1 MDFDKVLSE
10 MKDMVSKETRKLVK
24 RLDQVEEKL
33 QPRSLIQKKRR
44 LEWIF
49 LMENI
54 YTMLEQPTEQEDKE
68 ELVQRVEVVKEMK
81 KPTEKDY
88 VTTLNEEPIR
98 VNLEVPDSEGNDF
111 EENKSLED
119 EVISSQSKEFKI
131 SPIAANNMQDLR
143 TNLFQEREY
152 DMIRAASKPR
162 HVNEPIP
169 NTRVQDFNE
178 DFHGLSQD
186 EWKMYKSW
194 HGLIY
199 ASRSKMVN
207 SSSKQLKRWL
217 RSPKSFI
224 LHQII
229 NGHDF
234 WDSYEVSPHIGIF

>member
-24 RLDQVEEKL
+24 RLDQVEEQL

-44 LEWIF
+44 SEWIL

-54 YTMLEQPTEQEDKE
+54 YAMLEQPTEQEDKE

-119 EVISSQSKEFKI
+119 GVISSHSKEFKI

-199 ASRSKMVN
+199 SSISKMVKIHHLSN
-207 SSSKQLKRWL
+207 
-217 RSPKSFI
+217 
-224 LHQII
+224 
-229 NGHDF
+229 
-234 WDSYEVSPHIGIF
+234 

>member
-1 MDFDKVLSE
+1 MIVNSFIRIKWIFIKVLSE
-10 MKDMVSKETRKLVK
+10 LKDMVSKETRKLVK
-24 RLDQVEEKL
+24 RLDQVEEKS

-44 LEWIF
+44 LECIF

-54 YTMLEQPTEQEDKE
+54 YTMLEKPTEQEDKE

-88 VTTLNEEPIR
+88 LTTLNEERIK

-119 EVISSQSKEFKI
+119 GVISSHSKEFKI

-186 EWKMYKSW
+186 EWKNFKSS
-194 HGLIY
+194 HGLQHLRIQ
-199 ASRSKMVN
+199 
-207 SSSKQLKRWL
+207 KQ
-217 RSPKSFI
+217 
-224 LHQII
+224 
-229 NGHDF
+229 NG
-234 WDSYEVSPHIGIF
+234 

>member
-24 RLDQVEEKL
+24 RLDQVEEQL

-54 YTMLEQPTEQEDKE
+54 YTMLEKPTEQEDKE

-88 VTTLNEEPIR
+88 VTTLNEDPIK

-199 ASRSKMVN
+199 SSISKMVKIHHLSN
-207 SSSKQLKRWL
+207 
-217 RSPKSFI
+217 
-224 LHQII
+224 
-229 NGHDF
+229 
-234 WDSYEVSPHIGIF
+234 

>member
-1 MDFDKVLSE
+1 MDFVKVLSE
-10 MKDMVSKETRKLVK
+10 LKDMVSKETRKLVK

-54 YTMLEQPTEQEDKE
+54 YTMLEKPTEQEDKE

-88 VTTLNEEPIR
+88 LTTLNEERIK

-119 EVISSQSKEFKI
+119 EIISSQSKEFKI

-186 EWKMYKSW
+186 EWKKYKSW

-199 ASRSKMVN
+199 ASRSKM
-207 SSSKQLKRWL
+207 
-217 RSPKSFI
+217 
-224 LHQII
+224 
-229 NGHDF
+229 
-234 WDSYEVSPHIGIF
+234 

>member
-1 MDFDKVLSE
+1 
-10 MKDMVSKETRKLVK
+10 
-24 RLDQVEEKL
+24 
-33 QPRSLIQKKRR
+33 
-44 LEWIF
+44 
-49 LMENI
+49 MENI

-81 KPTEKDY
+81 NPTEKDY
-88 VTTLNEEPIR
+88 VTTLNEEPNR

-199 ASRSKMVN
+199 SSISKMVKIHHLSN
-207 SSSKQLKRWL
+207 
-217 RSPKSFI
+217 
-224 LHQII
+224 
-229 NGHDF
+229 
-234 WDSYEVSPHIGIF
+234 